1 MTVFS
6 KTYCPFSKKA
16 KHILKKYYTMNPPP
30 TIVDLDEHQYGPQL
44 QKVLS
49 EMTGRK
55 TVPNIL
61 VNHKS
66 LGGSDELAQLHED
79 GKLLETIRTM
89 VRGTKKFEIDLL
101 PAGKG

>member
-1 MTVFS
+1 MD
-6 KTYCPFSKKA
+6 
-16 KHILKKYYTMNPPP
+16 PPP
-30 TIVDLDEHQYGPQL
+30 TIVDLDEHRYGAQL
-44 QKVLS
+44 QTVLG

-79 GKLLETIRTM
+79 GKLLDTFRTM
-89 VRGTKKFEIDLL
+89 ARGPKKFEIDLT
-101 PAGKG
+101 PAGKGAKEQT